1 MFEANATMVVNPPE
15 PDARWNY
22 PRPAYERISAGIQK
36 MRTDWAISS
45 ARSMAEAQPP
55 SRVPVSSP
63 SVHA

>member
-1 MFEANATMVVNPPE
+1 MVNPPE
-15 PDARWNY
+15 PDAR
-22 PRPAYERISAGIQK
+22 YERISAGIQK
-36 MRTDWAISS
+36 MRTERAISS